1 MKQLAAY
8 LGYTP
13 QYVSMVLNG
22 KKSPDGAEQLFSNAL
37 DALIEKKG
45 GQDAN
50 HGRRDNN
57 VVLHQLRAINK
68 IAP

>member
-1 MKQLAAY
+1 MPAQWTGNIIGKMHIHGVSMKQLAAY

-45 GQDAN
+45 G
-50 HGRRDNN
+50 
-57 VVLHQLRAINK
+57 
-68 IAP
+68 